1 MGEYKPV
8 HELVAQRA
16 AETPD
21 ACAVTDAAGTITYA
35 DLVARAETLAE
46 TLIRSGLTPGDTVAV
61 QLSRSGAAIVA
72 LLAVSRA
79 GGGALMLDI
88 DGPRRWLEG
97 FVEITRPVAW
107 LAHDDAPPPPYTG
120 TVISLGVD
128 GTTTEPAP
136 DEVPIGTEASPIEFP
151 DVESEDLACL
161 VQTSGTTGLP
171 KLVRVPQRTWTTAA
185 KTQCQLHG
193 IDAAER
199 GAWLFPSHTNVS
211 VSVVVWPFLIC
222 GGHLS
227 VPPDDLIGAPEELAE
242 WIAAERVT
250 QCFAVAPLAEALAKQ
265 DWPPSPLR
273 LLLTGSDRVREWGRV
288 DLPFE
293 VGNWYGANEVN
304 IVTSSVVPWDQR
316 ITSATADRSEGE
328 GPPPIGRAW
337 PGVRWRV
344 VDPDG
349 ADVAEGEIGELLVGG
364 DQLAIGYH
372 SARKTAEKFTPDA
385 GAVPAGER
393 IYRTGDL
400 VRVRDGIFEHCGR
413 TDEQVKIN
421 GVRVEM
427 AEVEAALLACPGV
440 REAAAAPVET
450 DTGRLQLVGY
460 VVTEPGALVE
470 DAGLRRRL
478 ADLLPAHM
486 VPVAYVHLDALP
498 RNRGDKIDRRA
509 LPALESSRAETSD
522 ALGGRVAAVFAGVL
536 ERESCAPNDNFFLL
550 GGDSMRATQAART
563 LTSELGREVSVEQV
577 IMHPTPRELS
587 ELIRN

>member
-16 AETPD
+16 AEAPD
-21 ACAVTDAAGTITYA
+21 ACAVTDTAGAITYA
-35 DLVARAETLAE
+35 DLVARADRLAE

-61 QLSRSGAAIVA
+61 QLRRSGAAIVA

-97 FVEITRPVAW
+97 FVEIARPVAW
-107 LAHDDAPPPPYTG
+107 LAHDGAPAPPYAGPVIYLGGDG
-120 TVISLGVD
+120 TV
-128 GTTTEPAP
+128 TEVAP
-136 DEVPIGTEASPIEFP
+136 DLFTTGPEGPAIGTPYVGP
-151 DVESEDLACL
+151 EDLACL

-171 KLVRVPQRTWTTAA
+171 KLVQVPQRTWTTAA
-185 KTQCQLHG
+185 RTQCQLHG
-193 IDAAER
+193 IDASER
-199 GAWLFPSHTNVS
+199 GAWLFPAHTNVS
-211 VSVVVWPFLIC
+211 VSVVVWPFLIA

-227 VPPDDLIGAPEELAE
+227 VPPDDLIGAPAELVE

-265 DWPPSPLR
+265 DWPPSALR
-273 LLLTGSDRVREWGRV
+273 LLLTGSDRVREWGRN

-293 VGNWYGANEVN
+293 IGNWYGANEVN
-304 IVTSSVVPWDQR
+304 IVTSSVVPWEQR
-316 ITSATADRSEGE
+316 ITSATAGRAERA
-328 GPPPIGRAW
+328 GPPPIGRVW
-337 PGVRWRV
+337 PGAQWRV
-344 VDPDG
+344 VDPEG
-349 ADVAEGEIGELLVGG
+349 ADVPEGRIGELLVGG

-385 GAVPAGER
+385 DAVYAGQR

-400 VRVRDGIFEHCGR
+400 VRVRDGVFEHCGR

-427 AEVEAALLACPGV
+427 GEVEAALLGCPGV
-440 REAAAAPVET
+440 REAAATAVET
-450 DTGRLQLVGY
+450 GTGRLQLVGY
-460 VVTEPGALVE
+460 VVAEPGGTV
-470 DAGLRRRL
+470 DSAGLRGRL

-486 VPVAYVHLDALP
+486 VPVAYVRLDALP

-509 LPALESSRAETSD
+509 LPAPETSGAETSD

-536 ERESCAPNDNFFLL
+536 ERESCAPDDNFFLL
-550 GGDSMRATQAART
+550 GGDSMRATRAART

-587 ELIRN
+587 ELIRS